1 MIQYNVPSE
10 ATPRL
15 DAALQRC
22 NDGHHLGEDSR
33 NDDTNNDMLS
43 PINVE
48 IILDEKDSIHAC
60 KMELGRTRDTTLG
73 IGLLVCSDATDA
85 TQQLSIVI
93 RGNNST
99 LCCGLRLIG
108 KNINVVMIDC
118 IVENS
123 TRNNNGYGIFVQNAK
138 LEMKNCIVT
147 RSKIGVWAYLNSTVH
162 MIETTITGNT
172 DIGVAAYYA
181 KVTTKK
187 CKVLRNGR
195 NGIVCSGKSSCVQL
209 VDTSIEG
216 HGESGLLCTDYSSGI
231 LRGGNV
237 SYNEE
242 GIVASEGAI
251 VHHYNTLF
259 DANECDAC
267 VDGGGEVKEVEVEE
281 KKEEVVPKGDM

>member
-10 ATPRL
+10 ATPTL

-22 NDGHHLGEDSR
+22 NNGHHLGEDSK
-33 NDDTNNDMLS
+33 NDDTNKDMLS
-43 PINVE
+43 SINVE
-48 IILDEKDSIHAC
+48 IILEKDSIHAC

-73 IGLLVCSDATDA
+73 IGLLVCSDATQ
-85 TQQLSIVI
+85 QQLRIVI
-93 RGNNST
+93 HGNNST
-99 LCCGLRLIG
+99 LRCGLRLIG
-108 KNINVVMIDC
+108 KNINVVMINC

-123 TRNNNGYGIFVQNAK
+123 TRNNSGYGIFVQNGK

-195 NGIVCSGKSSCVQL
+195 NGIVCSGKSSCVEL

-216 HGESGLLCTDYSSGI
+216 HDESGLLCTDHSSGI
-231 LRGGNV
+231 LRGGNI

-251 VHHYNTLF
+251 VRFCNTLF

-267 VDGGGEVKEVEVEE
+267 VDEGGEVKEEEVEE
-281 KKEEVVPKGDM
+281 KKEEVVPKEDM